1 MDTATLTV
9 YSVIIFDIVYKSM
22 YPKMFVDYS
31 SREKIQPMNTT
42 HHLTKTTVNLL
53 ADTLKK
59 I

>member
-31 SREKIQPMNTT
+31 SREKNSANEHNTSFDENNRQ
-42 HHLTKTTVNLL
+42 LVS
-53 ADTLKK
+53 
-59 I
+59 